1 MTTTTIP
8 TTRDDD
14 VCSRLFHKLPTNRS
28 IMSNLPNDCST
39 VPNKSPMR
47 LLNKFETLFAENNVR
62 FALLVELG
70 HQDDTSEATK
80 FNPTGLSH
88 FTVPF
93 WTDRVEQTLLHCRL
107 GHLRVRRINNNNNNN
122 DDDQKQIDNCEWY
135 LETRAPGSSSPVHDT
150 IGTAHEWKD
159 IPTNMGQLLEDIV
172 LQDDPPM
179 TADGPLRIRFLTHG
193 NQQDGPTVVGI
204 VINGNHAMV
213 DGKSLT
219 GFVTKLVGTSPL
231 DSTDSL
237 IPLESRSFQMLPD
250 WKDLVMDSLVKM
262 GVDDGLAYL
271 PPTHPVLTL
280 NELQEDDDDD
290 NNNNDGTNN
299 NDFRD
304 MIPAGTIAAV
314 KSIVS
319 QYKGCTMSGFLITIL
334 MASIATEY
342 QHSRHHHH
350 KNTDT
355 GIHEKDIGVSVLVDL
370 RQFLSN
376 PSNDPNLPGDNADMD
391 MNQAIG
397 TVTVYHSALDIL
409 SKWTTRNSRFGVV
422 AAVTEQLRTRIGR
435 GEAHRSAVALCSG
448 DFANAA
454 SGPATIE
461 WSNIGVC
468 QLPKGT
474 TMHTCQRFDGYDGV
488 SCLLHGETSTGVLRW
503 VTSMGAESGVSA
515 VRMGHIMKRVVG
527 WMEEMG

>member
-1 MTTTTIP
+1 
-8 TTRDDD
+8 
-14 VCSRLFHKLPTNRS
+14 
-28 IMSNLPNDCST
+28 
-39 VPNKSPMR
+39 MR

-88 FTVPF
+88 STVPF

-107 GHLRVRRINNNNNNN
+107 GHLRVRRINKNNNNNNNN
-122 DDDQKQIDNCEWY
+122 DNDQKQIDNCEWY

-262 GVDDGLAYL
+262 EVDDGLAYL
-271 PPTHPVLTL
+271 PPTHPVLAL

-290 NNNNDGTNN
+290 DDNNNNENHYCW
-299 NDFRD
+299 F
-304 MIPAGTIAAV
+304 
-314 KSIVS
+314 
-319 QYKGCTMSGFLITIL
+319 
-334 MASIATEY
+334 
-342 QHSRHHHH
+342 HH
-350 KNTDT
+350 
-355 GIHEKDIGVSVLVDL
+355 
-370 RQFLSN
+370 
-376 PSNDPNLPGDNADMD
+376 
-391 MNQAIG
+391 
-397 TVTVYHSALDIL
+397 
-409 SKWTTRNSRFGVV
+409 
-422 AAVTEQLRTRIGR
+422 
-435 GEAHRSAVALCSG
+435 C
-448 DFANAA
+448 
-454 SGPATIE
+454 
-461 WSNIGVC
+461 C
-468 QLPKGT
+468 
-474 TMHTCQRFDGYDGV
+474 
-488 SCLLHGETSTGVLRW
+488 
-503 VTSMGAESGVSA
+503 
-515 VRMGHIMKRVVG
+515 
-527 WMEEMG
+527 